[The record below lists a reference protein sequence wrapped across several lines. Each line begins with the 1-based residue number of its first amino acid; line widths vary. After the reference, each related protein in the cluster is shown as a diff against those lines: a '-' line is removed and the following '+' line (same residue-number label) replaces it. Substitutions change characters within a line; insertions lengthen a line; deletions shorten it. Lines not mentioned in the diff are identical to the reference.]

1 MSNYWTGKG
10 KGEKIVLKF
19 NKALLGDVTGLTA
32 PAFYA
37 MITPPG
43 TPTAS
48 GQYSA
53 TYTPDKAFDGSTS
66 TRWYIR
72 TTGDQW
78 IQIELPEPRFTNGF
92 RWYAGS
98 SYRPNG
104 FTVQGSNDGENW
116 TDIYSDNSANTT
128 GWKEFFWD
136 PAGPFKFYRWTVT
149 SRHSTYLYIYEIELS
164 LGAGNEA
171 AFNVTG
177 MERDPLKYGTPKAK
191 EYAIQSVERY
201 PLTRYWQ
208 DDFSGDMEDV
218 EIGANGITLEEGVQS
233 GTYTAT
239 LPTADLHDPRLC
251 FDAYEPEGTSIT
263 AAYACTDDGDPPD
276 TWTPTDDGE
285 LLTITGDYLHLR
297 FTLATEDEGLTPTL
311 QAVWIEEA
319 EAPLDK
325 LLITMTQA
333 GRFNDTEGSLT
344 ITYERAKG
352 TLTGIRPV
360 EDFTESFTPTG
371 LEPTPINVQGTITA
385 GIEVEVDFIEV
396 DYIDLGHKNTITAGI
411 TVEVDLIPVSV
422 IPP

>member
-19 NKALLGDVTGLTA
+19 NKALLGDVTGLST
-32 PAFYA
+32 PVFYDA
-37 MITPPG
+37 IIPPG

-104 FTVQGSNDGENW
+104 FTVQGSNDGESW
-116 TDIYSDNSANTT
+116 TNIYSDNSANTT

-171 AFNVTG
+171 AFTVTG
-177 MERDPLKYGTPKAK
+177 MERSPTKYGEPILR
-191 EYAIQSVERY
+191 EYKVKSIERY
-201 PLTRYWQ
+201 P
-208 DDFSGDMEDV
+208 
-218 EIGANGITLEEGVQS
+218 
-233 GTYTAT
+233 
-239 LPTADLHDPRLC
+239 
-251 FDAYEPEGTSIT
+251 
-263 AAYACTDDGDPPD
+263 
-276 TWTPTDDGE
+276 
-285 LLTITGDYLHLR
+285 
-297 FTLATEDEGLTPTL
+297 DEGLEDTH
-311 QAVWIEEA
+311 
-319 EAPLDK
+319 

-333 GRFNDTEGSLT
+333 GRFCDTEGDLT

-352 TLTGIRPV
+352 SLTGNRPV
-360 EDFTESFTPTG
+360 EDFTETFTPTD
-371 LEPTPINVQGTITA
+371 LEPTPASDQGLITGGINVEVSLNKLTRTDLYHKHTITG
-385 GIEVEVDFIEV
+385 GISV
-396 DYIDLGHKNTITAGI
+396 
-411 TVEVDLIPVSV
+411 TVELIPVSE